1 MDSINKEH
9 DLMKTINDKLRKNPK
24 AVVLLTNFLHKPFLV
39 FTSPEYIKKMYLD
52 HHDYKKSDPFNMPLI
67 TNGLVMSEGD
77 QWKR

>member
-1 MDSINKEH
+1 
-9 DLMKTINDKLRKNPK
+9 MKNINDRLKKNPK
-24 AVVLLTNFLHKPFLV
+24 AVVLLSNYIYKPFLV

-52 HHDYKKSDPFNMPLI
+52 HHDYKKSDPFNMHALI